1 MLPEDIKGA
10 NEAFA
15 AGFNCAEA
23 VCMSICR
30 ELGVGDDIVPKAATG
45 FGGGGGG
52 AGGTCGALSGAFLA
66 VSLKYGRTSTE
77 EDRRRAYRIC
87 QPIYDGFVKEMGSA
101 ACRELTGLDLRTPE
115 GGRQLRESGI
125 HQRVCAR
132 AVEVAERLALEQLR
146 LKESASG

>member
-1 MLPEDIKGA
+1 MSEDIKGA
-10 NEAFA
+10 KEAFA

-23 VCMSICR
+23 VAISVCR
-30 ELGVGDDIVPKAATG
+30 ELDVGDGIVPQAATG

-66 VSLKYGRTSTE
+66 LSLKYGRTSTD
-77 EDRRRAYRIC
+77 EDRRWTYAVC
-87 QPIYDGFVKEMGSA
+87 QPIYDGFVKEMGTA

-125 HQRVCAR
+125 HQRVCVR
-132 AVEVAERLALEQLR
+132 AVEVAERLALEQFRLR
-146 LKESASG
+146 ESAGG